1 MMWESLIVASGVE
14 PSFYHGGEFFTQLAF
29 TAMASIMFSTHVSD
43 FLVIRKDE
51 EAEKLRSEIQ
61 KELDKEPICE
71 EQNQQYKDSHNT
83 VVTLIKKID
92 LSKCIAVVIS
102 RVIAA
107 ICMLIAL
114 WLLITGHAEDAGC
127 LPLLAFLPIGCARWI
142 LIWVLSRY
150 NSHLISEK
158 KTFRALQ
165 IAYEAATRQVE
176 KQAGADVDKAIESVP
191 KKPRGKQKAS
201 TCSPPTA

>member
-1 MMWESLIVASGVE
+1 MMSGWLIVASGVE

-71 EQNQQYKDSHNT
+71 EQSQQYKDSHNA

-92 LSKCIAVVIS
+92 SSKCSAVVIS

-114 WLLITGHAEDAGC
+114 RLLITGHAEDAGC

-142 LIWVLSRY
+142 LIGVLSKY
-150 NSHLISEK
+150 NTQLASEK
-158 KTFRALQ
+158 KTFQALQ
-165 IAYEAATRQVE
+165 VAYDAATRKVE
-176 KQAGADVDKAIESVP
+176 NQAGAKVDKAIESVP
-191 KKPRGKQKAS
+191 KKTGRKSKAS
-201 TCSPPTA
+201 TCSPPSS